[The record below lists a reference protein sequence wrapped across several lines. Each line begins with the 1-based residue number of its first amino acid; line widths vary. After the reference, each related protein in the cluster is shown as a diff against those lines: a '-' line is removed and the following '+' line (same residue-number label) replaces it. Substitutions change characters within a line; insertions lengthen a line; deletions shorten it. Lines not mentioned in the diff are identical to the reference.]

1 MATGRGWLQKQ
12 QREFLKR
19 GGAARSVAASTSA
32 HPPMRHWSLDGS
44 SKMTVLHAKG
54 TVHGTKHS
62 ATQKFPK
69 TSSCK
74 AHSSLDSLPSEIVL
88 TVLSYLDPGS
98 LLCMGCVNKLFYLL
112 CNDNVLWYR
121 IYSSIYTSKKIHW
134 KPKTVEAIDD
144 HLSHSTM
151 QEKDMGYW
159 KKEYISKVITAGKK
173 GIMNLLKPV
182 NPYTGLP
189 ANIKKAVAAAGL
201 IWAITLKDKSGKER
215 VMEQVEVCFNDTSV
229 TVFWYGL
236 AWPCLGILTTLQLHG
251 VTPLLHERSKVPSK
265 NGPRRRSL
273 ISEYDLTNLKDCSIL
288 LGCDS
293 LVKVS
298 RLNPGLLLGLW
309 RNGSEIAFVMA
320 SLHYHNL
327 LQRSTMGSFSVPFI
341 PVHKPILDD
350 IDSQYGLHDYQLH
363 IDIHSGRRTFM
374 CGSFSHLHCKK
385 DDIVNGFLKFIVI
398 SVKNNKQ
405 HAPLAGKIGLLWK
418 TDAFDGNVQNCF
430 MMDATLLDETE
441 KPFWCVSV
449 PVNIEP
455 SAVPEGLYDFL
466 GQHFVLNYSDKEGKV
481 RMELVWMTES
491 AEYCIINL
499 VIYVSTAK
507 VNSWFGT
514 NY

>member
-1 MATGRGWLQKQ
+1 MAAGRGWLQKQ

-19 GGAARSVAASTSA
+19 GGAARSVPPSTSA
-32 HPPMRHWSLDGS
+32 LPPLRYGSLDGS
-44 SKMTVLHAKG
+44 SKITVLHGKG

-62 ATQKFPK
+62 ATPKFSK
-69 TSSCK
+69 NSSCK
-74 AHSSLDSLPSEIVL
+74 THSSLDSLPPEIVL
-88 TVLSYLDPGS
+88 RVLSYLDPGS

-121 IYSSIYTSKKIHW
+121 MCSSLHTSKKIHW
-134 KPKTVEAIDD
+134 KPKTVKTIDND
-144 HLSHSTM
+144 VSHSTI
-151 QEKDMGYW
+151 QEKDIGYW

-173 GIMNLLKPV
+173 GIMNLLKPE

-189 ANIKKAVAAAGL
+189 ADIKKAVAAAGL
-201 IWAITLKDKSGKER
+201 LWAITLKDKSGKER

-229 TVFWYGL
+229 TIFWYSL
-236 AWPCLGILTTLQLHG
+236 AWPCLGSLTTLQLHG
-251 VTPLLHERSKVPSK
+251 VTPLLHECSKVPNK

-288 LGCDS
+288 LGCDN

-309 RNGSEIAFVMA
+309 RSGSEIAFVMA

-341 PVHKPILDD
+341 PVRKPILDD

-363 IDIHSGRRTFM
+363 IDIHSGGRTFM

-385 DDIVNGFLKFIVI
+385 DDIVNGFLKLTVI

-430 MMDATLLDETE
+430 MIDITLLDEIE
-441 KPFWCVSV
+441 KPFWCVSA
-449 PVNIEP
+449 PVNIHT
-455 SAVPEGLYDFL
+455 SAMPDCLYDFL

-481 RMELVWMTES
+481 HMELVWMTES